1 MTDKDTAAPA
11 AADARENKQN
21 TKPRIHLTMGAVVL
35 IAFFVLLALATVNY
49 IRNNNSGSRAGVP
62 SVTETTAV
70 GQTAA
75 AAATK
80 AAARTTAK
88 DKAGNEERED
98 ETENA
103 VRPTSA
109 RPAPPTERRT
119 EEPSGEAS
127 ETETP
132 TEPEETSE
140 PPAETTLTEP
150 EGETAESGE

>member
-21 TKPRIHLTMGAVVL
+21 TKPRVHLTMGAVVL

-75 AAATK
+75 ATK
-80 AAARTTAK
+80 AAAITTAK

-103 VRPTSA
+103 VSPTFA

-119 EEPSGEAS
+119 EEPSGEVS
-127 ETETP
+127 ETEAP
-132 TEPEETSE
+132 TDPEETSE

>member
-62 SVTETTAV
+62 SVTETTVV
-70 GQTAA
+70 GQTA

-132 TEPEETSE
+132 TEPEESSE

>member
-21 TKPRIHLTMGAVVL
+21 TRPRIHLTMGAVVI

-62 SVTETTAV
+62 SVTETTVV

-75 AAATK
+75 AATK
-80 AAARTTAK
+80 AASRTTAK
-88 DKAGNEERED
+88 DEADDEERAD

-109 RPAPPTERRT
+109 RPSPPTERRT

-132 TEPEETSE
+132 TEPEESSE

>member
-1 MTDKDTAAPA
+1 
-11 AADARENKQN
+11 
-21 TKPRIHLTMGAVVL
+21 MGAVVL

-62 SVTETTAV
+62 SVTETTVV
-70 GQTAA
+70 GQT

-88 DKAGNEERED
+88 DEAGNEERAD
-98 ETENA
+98 
-103 VRPTSA
+103 
-109 RPAPPTERRT
+109 
-119 EEPSGEAS
+119 

-132 TEPEETSE
+132 TEPEESSE

>member
-1 MTDKDTAAPA
+1 MTDKDTASAA
-11 AADARENKQN
+11 AADAPENKQN

-62 SVTETTAV
+62 SVTETTAI
-70 GQTAA
+70 GQTA

-103 VRPTSA
+103 VSPTSA

-132 TEPEETSE
+132 TEPEESSE

>member
-11 AADARENKQN
+11 AADAPENKQN

-75 AAATK
+75 ATK

-88 DKAGNEERED
+88 DKAGDEADD

-109 RPAPPTERRT
+109 RPSPPTERRT

-132 TEPEETSE
+132 TEPEESSE